1 MQRRKFIKETGLM
14 AVGISFFGKVS
25 WAEDKFIADT
35 PTTTDILG
43 PFYRPG
49 SPVRTNINAAGY
61 KGKLFH
67 ISGTLFKQDGKTP
80 FKNGRIEIWQ
90 CDENKVYD
98 NLSDEFRY
106 RGAQITGADG
116 KYHFVCMHPIPY
128 PAGDDPDKLRPAHI
142 HLLISGEGQQDLITQ
157 IYLEGDPHILE
168 DLAAAAPDA
177 VKRILKIQPLNAKE
191 ESVQFDIVLAKELK
205 PADAVFKRLTGIYKM
220 NDASIVEFY
229 RQNDLLMMKWKS
241 LLRIGLTYKGN
252 NKFTGGYSESTTA
265 IFELLPG
272 SHTKVKVHFATVN
285 VGAINMQGDKIFNYV
300 G

>member
-25 WAEDKFIADT
+25 RGEDKFIADT

-49 SPVRTNINAAGY
+49 APIRTNINPFGYAGEI
-61 KGKLFH
+61 FH
-67 ISGTLFKQDGKTP
+67 IYGTLFKEDGRTP
-80 FKNGRIEIWQ
+80 FANARIEIWQ

-106 RGAQITGADG
+106 RGTQITGVDG
-116 KYHFVCMHPIPY
+116 KYHFICMHPIPY

-272 SHTKVKVHFATVN
+272 SHTKVKIHFATVN